1 MDDLDL
7 AKHPLL
13 SRMSVEQREAFSQ
26 IAEREDYRPGEI
38 VVREGD
44 LGDALYL
51 ILEGEAEV
59 FKSPPGGSSKEA
71 KETRLAMLGPGEFFG
86 EMTLVEPTARSAT
99 VRCLT
104 PARLVRLSHATLTRE
119 LERDP
124 KLLAPILVAI
134 IRSLSQR
141 LRTTSDILVG
151 LKSGIER
158 FYHLG

>member
-1 MDDLDL
+1 MDDLNL

-13 SRMSVEQREAFSQ
+13 SRLTSEQRSAFIQ
-26 IAEREDYRPGEI
+26 IAEREDYQTSEI

-44 LGDALYL
+44 LGDSLYL
-51 ILEGEAEV
+51 ILDGEAEV
-59 FKSPPGGSSKEA
+59 FKTPPGTHDQ
-71 KETRLAMLGPGEFFG
+71 ETRLALLGPGEFFG
-86 EMTLVEPTARSAT
+86 EMTLVEPMPRSAT

-104 PARLVRLSHATLTRE
+104 PARLVRLSHSTLTRE

-134 IRSLSQR
+134 IRALSQR
-141 LRTTSDILVG
+141 LRATSEVLVG
-151 LKSGIER
+151 LKSNVEK

>member
-1 MDDLDL
+1 MNDLDL

-13 SRMSVEQREAFSQ
+13 SRMTDAQREAFLQ
-26 IAEREDYRPGEI
+26 IAEREDYKPGEV

-44 LGDALYL
+44 LGDSLYL

-59 FKSPPGGSSKEA
+59 FKSPPGGTAKDA
-71 KETRLAMLGPGEFFG
+71 KETRLALLGPGEFFG
-86 EMTLVEPTARSAT
+86 EMTLVEPTARSAS

-104 PARLVRLSHATLTRE
+104 AARLVRLSHAVLTRE

-134 IRSLSQR
+134 IRALSQR
-141 LRTTSDILVG
+141 LRTTSEILVG

>member
-1 MDDLDL
+1 MDEF
-7 AKHPLL
+7 ANHPLL
-13 SRMSVEQREAFSQ
+13 SRMTPDQREAFSQ
-26 IAEREDYRPGEI
+26 IAERENYMPGEI

-44 LGDALYL
+44 LGDSLYL

-59 FKSPPGGSSKEA
+59 FKSPPGVSSRDS
-71 KETRLAMLGPGEFFG
+71 KETRLALLGPGEFFG

-104 PARLVRLSHATLTRE
+104 SARLIRLSHATLVRE

-124 KLLAPILVAI
+124 KLLAPILIAI
-134 IRSLSQR
+134 IRALSQR
-141 LRTTSDILVG
+141 LRTTSEILVG
-151 LKSGIER
+151 LKSGIEK